1 MMSRGPGRIP
11 RQKPEGRTS
20 LSRPALAAHF
30 ALAARHVNHK
40 NVPLKP
46 IARRGGA
53 SSQGELYE
61 YYQCLGMLNF
71 YPATFPP
78 G

>member
-1 MMSRGPGRIP
+1 MTA
-11 RQKPEGRTS
+11 Q
-20 LSRPALAAHF
+20 AAHF
-30 ALAARHVNHK
+30 ARAARHVHK

-61 YYQCLGMLNF
+61 YYERPGMLNVYF
-71 YPATFPP
+71 ATLPP
-78 G
+78 R

>member
-1 MMSRGPGRIP
+1 M
-11 RQKPEGRTS
+11 
-20 LSRPALAAHF
+20 
-30 ALAARHVNHK
+30 
-40 NVPLKP
+40 KP

-61 YYQCLGMLNF
+61 YDERFGMLNAYF
-71 YPATFPP
+71 ETFPT